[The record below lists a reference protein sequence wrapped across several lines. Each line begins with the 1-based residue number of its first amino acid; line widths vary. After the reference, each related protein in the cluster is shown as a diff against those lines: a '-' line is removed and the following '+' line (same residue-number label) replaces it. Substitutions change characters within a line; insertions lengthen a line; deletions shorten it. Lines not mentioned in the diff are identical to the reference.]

1 VARTAGVNEQ
11 TKTRNFRVEA
21 EPKEKVKEEE
31 KEKKMDKKG
40 GGEEKLLPWPS
51 FSSHNRGEK
60 HCIRISVAFRLYLVK
75 II

>member
-1 VARTAGVNEQ
+1 VARTAGVSEQ

-40 GGEEKLLPWPS
+40 EEKRS
-51 FSSHNRGEK
+51 
-60 HCIRISVAFRLYLVK
+60 
-75 II
+75 